1 MSVGRT
7 RSGFA
12 MPRTVARGAIA
23 IAVVTV
29 LVGLGSSSTVH
40 AQFPP
45 PARPPKTPSAPLT
58 SATPATA
65 NLPSARSILDR
76 HVEAIGGRAAILG
89 HKSMFVKGTLSMPS
103 SGLSGAVE
111 VYGAAPNKS
120 LMKLSLGGVGELVEG
135 FDGVHGWGLSPMTG
149 PMLLEGKQL
158 EDRKFDSDFHSELR
172 SDLRYSSM
180 TTLEQ
185 TEFDGRPCYKVK
197 LVRKTGGEDTEFYDV
212 KTGLQAG
219 KIFGRETEMGTMTST
234 VTIKEYRKFGNLL
247 QPTSIR
253 QQVGPVEQVITVDS
267 IEYDNVP
274 ASMFEPPAAIKA
286 LIK

>member
-1 MSVGRT
+1 MLRGRT
-7 RSGFA
+7 RSGLA
-12 MPRTVARGAIA
+12 VRRTVRSALVF
-23 IAVVTV
+23 AVMAV
-29 LVGLGSSSTVH
+29 LIGLDASSTVH

-45 PARPPKTPSAPLT
+45 PARPQKMPSAPLS
-58 SATPATA
+58 SATPNTG
-65 NLPSARSILDR
+65 NLPSARSVLDR
-76 HVEAIGGRAAILG
+76 HVEAIGGRAAILS
-89 HKSMFVKGTLSMPS
+89 HKSMSVKGTLSMPS
-103 SGLSGAVE
+103 TGLSGAVE
-111 VYGAAPNKS
+111 VYGAVPNKS
-120 LMKLSLGGVGELVEG
+120 LMKVSLGGVGELIEG
-135 FDGVHGWGLSPMTG
+135 FDGIHGWGLSPMTG
-149 PMLLEGKQL
+149 PMLLDGKQL

-172 SDLRYSSM
+172 GDVRYSSM

-185 TEFDGRPCYKVK
+185 TEFDGRPCYKLR

-253 QQVGPVEQVITVDS
+253 QQVGPVEQVITVDTV
-267 IEYDNVP
+267 EYDNVP
-274 ASMFEPPAAIKA
+274 ASVFEPPAAIKA

>member
-1 MSVGRT
+1 MSLGRT
-7 RSGFA
+7 RSG
-12 MPRTVARGAIA
+12 VAVPLAVVRFVVAVAI
-23 IAVVTV
+23 VTV
-29 LVGLGSSSTVH
+29 LVALDSSSTVL

-45 PARPPKTPSAPLT
+45 PARPPKVPSAPLT
-58 SATPATA
+58 SATTTA
-65 NLPSARSILDR
+65 NLPTARSILDR

-120 LMKLSLGGVGELVEG
+120 LMKLSLGGVGELIEG

-158 EDRKFDSDFHSELR
+158 EDRRFDSDFHSELR
-172 SDLRYSSM
+172 PDMRYSSM

-185 TEFDGRPCYKVK
+185 TEFDGRPCYKVR
-197 LVRKTGGEDTEFYDV
+197 LVRKSGGEDTEFYDV

-253 QQVGPVEQVITVDS
+253 QQVGPVEQVITVES
-267 IEYDNVP
+267 VEYDNVP